1 MELKMRIIK
10 FEINPLKDPFVSCLI
25 LNRAG
30 LGPNLLKKHIL
41 GTKFEKT
48 IATFKIST
56 LKYPFVPSFIL
67 NKTLSSFRTKL
78 PQKGILRTKIR

>member
-10 FEINPLKDPFVSCLI
+10 FEINPLKDPYVCLI

-30 LGPNLLKKHIL
+30 FGPNLLKKHIF

-67 NKTLSSFRTKL
+67 NKTL
-78 PQKGILRTKIR
+78 